1 MTGTTLT
8 IRGERVVTPDGTRS
22 AAVHVRDGTITA
34 VTDLDAAPIGT
45 VIEAGALV
53 VAPGLV
59 DVHVHVN
66 EPGRT
71 GWEGFATATRA
82 AAAGG
87 VTTVLDMPLNSVP
100 PTVTAGALQA
110 KRAAAEG
117 QCHVDVG
124 FWGGV
129 VPGNADDLA
138 DLHDAGVFGF
148 KAFLAESGVDEF
160 ERVAP
165 QQLEQAMRRLA
176 DLDALTLVHAED
188 HEVLVRA
195 ARVFDERGPRA
206 YATWLASRPDEAEV
220 RAVETVGRLAATT
233 GARAHVLHL
242 SSADA
247 LVPLHQAARAG
258 ARLTAETCPHYL
270 ALTAEDVPDGAT
282 AFKCA
287 PPIRDRANRNRLWTA
302 LADGTLTLVASD
314 HSPTTPQRKALDTG
328 DFARAWGGIASLQ
341 LSLAVVWTHARPRG
355 HIPDDVIHWMST
367 APARLSGL
375 HRKGALAP
383 GFDADVVVWD
393 PEAAWVV
400 DGAALEH
407 RHPVTPYD
415 GEPLRGRVMTTWV
428 RGHMVYDRG
437 AVTGPPRGRLLGR
450 EER

>member
-1 MTGTTLT
+1 VIDVGDL
-8 IRGERVVTPDGTRS
+8 VVT
-22 AAVHVRDGTITA
+22 
-34 VTDLDAAPIGT
+34 
-45 VIEAGALV
+45 
-53 VAPGLV
+53 PGLV

-71 GWEGFATATRA
+71 DWEGYATATRA

-100 PTVTAGALQA
+100 STVTAGALET
-110 KRAAAEG
+110 KRAAAAG

-124 FWGGV
+124 FWGGI

-148 KAFLAESGVDEF
+148 KAFLADSGVDEF

-165 QQLEQAMRRLA
+165 RQLEQAMQRLA

-188 HEVLVRA
+188 DEVLARA
-195 ARVFDERGPRA
+195 AVVLDEGDPRA

-220 RAVETVGRLAATT
+220 RAVATVGRLATRT

-247 LVPLHQAARAG
+247 LAPLHEAARAG

-270 ALTAEDVPDGAT
+270 ALTAEDVPNGAT

-287 PPIRDRANRNRLWTA
+287 PPIRDAANRDRLWTA

-314 HSPTTPQRKALDTG
+314 HSPCTPERKLLDTG
-328 DFARAWGGIASLQ
+328 DIARAWGGIASLQ
-341 LSLAVVWTHARPRG
+341 LGLAVVWTHARPRG
-355 HIPDDVIHWMST
+355 HIPGDVVHWMSA
-367 APARLSGL
+367 APARLVGL
-375 HRKGALAP
+375 HHKGALAP

-393 PEAAWVV
+393 PEQTWVV
-400 DGAALEH
+400 DGVALEH
-407 RHPVTPYD
+407 RHPLTPYD
-415 GEPLRGRVMTTWV
+415 GVRLQGRVVTTWV
-428 RGHMVYDRG
+428 RGHLVYDRG
-437 AVTGPPRGRLLGR
+437 AVSGPPRGRLLRR
-450 EER
+450 EAR

>member
-1 MTGTTLT
+1 MTATLLT
-8 IRGERVVTPDGTRS
+8 IRGERVVTPDGTRP
-22 AAVHVRDGTITA
+22 AAVQVRDGTIAA
-34 VTDLDAAPIGT
+34 VTDPDAAPTGE
-45 VIEAGALV
+45 VIDVGDLV
-53 VAPGLV
+53 VTPGLV

-71 GWEGFATATRA
+71 DWEGYATATRA

-100 PTVTAGALQA
+100 STVTAGALET
-110 KRAAAEG
+110 KRAAAAG

-124 FWGGV
+124 FWGGI

-148 KAFLAESGVDEF
+148 KAFLADSGVDEF

-165 QQLEQAMRRLA
+165 RQLEQAMQRLA

-188 HEVLVRA
+188 DEVLARA
-195 ARVFDERGPRA
+195 AVGLDEGDPRA

-220 RAVETVGRLAATT
+220 RAVATVGRLATRT

-247 LVPLHQAARAG
+247 LVPLHHAARSG

-287 PPIRDRANRNRLWTA
+287 PPIRDAANRDRLWTA

-314 HSPTTPQRKALDTG
+314 HSPSTPERKLVDTG
-328 DFARAWGGIASLQ
+328 DMARAWGGIASLQ
-341 LSLAVVWTHARPRG
+341 LGLAVVWTHARPRG
-355 HIPDDVIHWMST
+355 HIPADVVHWMSA
-367 APARLSGL
+367 APARLVGL
-375 HRKGALAP
+375 RRKGALAP

-393 PEAAWVV
+393 PDVTWVV

-407 RHPVTPYD
+407 RHAVTPYD
-415 GEPLRGRVMTTWV
+415 GAQLQGRVVTTWL

-437 AVTGPPRGRLLGR
+437 AVTGPPRGRLLRR
-450 EER
+450 EAR